1 MKLSLTTG
9 RFVCLTV
16 GMTVGMTMVAC
27 LLGGHPL
34 EATEPASP
42 ATKSSIE
49 PALPSMTTDL
59 NEFMLED
66 LKFLTSEALQGRSS
80 IAPTIIEAADYIAER
95 FHGMGL
101 KTELFDGSA
110 LQFVELAIGP
120 KITSPERNFLTISRG
135 QANAQDAMIED
146 LELARDF
153 NPLAI
158 GASDQSAD
166 GALVWVGYGIRAP
179 EHQYDDYAGV
189 NVRGKIVMMLRKEPG
204 ANDPDSPFDGVQNTR
219 HAFFQTKITTAIDE
233 GAAAVLIVNDP
244 ASVDQMLAAVDE
256 SRKREQERL
265 TTIRGRWQALPE
277 AAVNAR
283 EKLTKQIERIETMLA
298 ESDEQ
303 AAAKRGLLDISA
315 AGTSA
320 MLGTAKIGDGE
331 SEAKNTPGPIPVLSI
346 SRQLADQLLSGELTK
361 IETEIDAEWQPRSRV
376 VSETNVRVS
385 VQLSP
390 SMFRSPNVIGVLPGR
405 GDLAE
410 ETLVIGAHYDHV
422 GMGEFGSLAPGT
434 IAIHNGADDNASGTA
449 TMLRVAGRL
458 TREFVG
464 ENAPLHHRRI
474 VFIAFTGE
482 ERGLLGSKHYVAQP
496 RFPLSSTVAMINM
509 DMVGR
514 LNDNELTVYGTG
526 SAMEFRSL
534 LAQLNETGKF
544 RLVEVESG
552 YGPSDHASFYE
563 AGIPVL
569 FFFTG
574 LHSDYHRPSDDFE
587 KLNLDGMT
595 RITDIVS
602 QASTRLA
609 TAAHRPVYAK
619 TEEKVQIRRQ
629 LTVFMGVTLAQ
640 QPGRVLLS
648 SVEASGPADEGG
660 LQSGDELLK
669 VGKQSIEQINDL
681 MEQLRLHSPGD
692 VLSVEVRRDAEELKL
707 KVKLRPR

>member
-1 MKLSLTTG
+1 MKLSLTTR
-9 RFVCLTV
+9 RFNFLTFGVAMVV
-16 GMTVGMTMVAC
+16 G
-27 LLGGHPL
+27 LLSVRPL
-34 EATEPASP
+34 ESAEPANPIKS
-42 ATKSSIE
+42 SSIE
-49 PALPSMTTDL
+49 PVLPSMTADL
-59 NEFMLED
+59 HEFMLED
-66 LKFLTSEALQGRSS
+66 LRFLTSEALQGRSS
-80 IAPTIIEAADYIAER
+80 IAPTIIEAADYIAGR
-95 FHGMGL
+95 FHEMGL
-101 KTELFDGSA
+101 ETELFDGSP
-110 LQFVELAIGP
+110 LQFVELAVGP
-120 KITSPERNFLTISRG
+120 KITSQEKNFLRISRSPNTSPDTLPEE
-135 QANAQDAMIED
+135 Q
-146 LELARDF
+146 ELARDF

-158 GASDQSAD
+158 GASDQNAE
-166 GALVWVGYGIRAP
+166 GTLVWVGYGIRAP
-179 EHQYDDYAGV
+179 ERQYDDYAGV

-204 ANDPDSPFDGVQNTR
+204 ANDPNSPFDGVQNTR
-219 HAFFQTKITTAIDE
+219 HAFFQTKVTTAIDE
-233 GAAAVLIVNDP
+233 GVTAVLIVNDP
-244 ASVDQMLAAVDE
+244 TSVEQMLAAVDE
-256 SRKREQERL
+256 SRMREQERL
-265 TTIRGRWQALPE
+265 IKIRERWQALPE
-277 AAVNAR
+277 TAVNAR
-283 EKLTKQIERIETMLA
+283 EKLAKQIERIEKMLA

-303 AAAKRGLLDISA
+303 ATAKRGLLDISV

-320 MLGTAKIGDGE
+320 IHGTARKEEAD
-331 SEAKNTPGPIPVLSI
+331 SEATKAPSPIPVLSI
-346 SRQLADQLLSGELTK
+346 SRQLADQLLAGELSK
-361 IETEIDAEWQPRSRV
+361 LETEIDSDWQPRSRE
-376 VSETNVRVS
+376 VSETTVRVG

-449 TMLRVAGRL
+449 TLLRVAGRL
-458 TREFVG
+458 TRELLG
-464 ENAPLHHRRI
+464 ENAPPHHRRI

-482 ERGLLGSKHYVAQP
+482 ERGLLGSKHYIAQP

-526 SAMEFRSL
+526 SAVEFRSL

-609 TAAHRPVYAK
+609 TDASRPVYAK

-629 LTVFMGVTLAQ
+629 LTVFIGVTLAQ

-648 SVEASGPADEGG
+648 SVQASGPADEGG

-669 VGKQSIEQINDL
+669 VDKQSIEHINDL

-692 VLSVEVRRDAEELKL
+692 VLNVEIRRGSEELKL
-707 KVKLRPR
+707 KIKLRPR